1 MVLIGKSI
9 KFTGKQIEAVEKIA
23 KEEDRSFNY
32 IVRKA
37 VDEFIKN
44 REE

>member
-9 KFTGKQIEAVEKIA
+9 KFTGEQIEAVEKIV
-23 KEEDRSFNY
+23 KEEDRSFDY

-37 VDEFIKN
+37 VDEFIKK

>member
-9 KFTGKQIEAVEKIA
+9 KFTGEQIEAVEKIA
-23 KEEDRSFNY
+23 KEEDRSFDY

-37 VDEFIKN
+37 VDEFIKKT
-44 REE
+44 